1 MLDRAYK
8 LQMVSVYPGT
18 GIQVVLITHS
28 ISQPINLFISSADQL
43 YGPITVLRRDGR
55 VVKNIPWSA
64 FALSDVDWA
73 RVMDAKMILAVSL
86 HLHTYH
92 WHDDSHSFTRIL
104 TVFFIT
110 FQLMHTRVYIVHF
123 QLSRTSKVHGKR
135 NLRIHDSSSITTQLR
150 MAWPS

>member
-8 LQMVSVYPGT
+8 LQVVSMYPG
-18 GIQVVLITHS
+18 QWFKLYLLITPS

-73 RVMDAKMILAVSL
+73 RVIDAKMILAVVSL
-86 HLHTYH
+86 HLCTNH

-104 TVFFIT
+104 TMFFIT
-110 FQLMHTRVYIVHF
+110 FRLMHTQVYIVHF
-123 QLSRTSKVHGKR
+123 
-135 NLRIHDSSSITTQLR
+135 
-150 MAWPS
+150 